1 MWWLMFFSAILFL
14 ASENAA
20 LAQDCGA
27 DDKSCSRSGYV
38 ACANGALCPAD
49 RKCSTDGRRC
59 LAKEMID
66 CGSHSCGPGKTCGP
80 ANSCVARNTTRLR
93 QSSELDDVRRKD
105 SRPVRPNADNAILAY
120 LPVEDKTLMS
130 LKAFID
136 SRAGAAQSTPSSA
149 PLAKTVPQP
158 KPDGGQHVAPAN
170 APAPSHAT
178 TLQDAH
184 NVASTV
190 TTIKELQAQIRRA
203 EESKA
208 SIEQEIKK
216 LQARMQELSLK
227 RWQETA
233 DQIKAAAAGP
243 IVIAPN
249 GENMRMSCKILGA
262 SDPSE
267 DRFQLQCERQQ
278 VTACD
283 AGPRAK

>member
-1 MWWLMFFSAILFL
+1 MWWLAFFSAIFLL
-14 ASENAA
+14 ASENAS

-27 DDKSCSRSGYV
+27 DDKSCNRANYV
-38 ACANGALCPAD
+38 ACANGAMCPAD

-66 CGSHSCGPGKTCGP
+66 CGSHSCGPGKMCGP
-80 ANSCVARNTTRLR
+80 ANSCVVKNMTRIR
-93 QSSELDDVRRKD
+93 QSSELDDARHKD
-105 SRPVRPNADNAILAY
+105 ARPIKPSADNAILAY

-136 SRAGAAQSTPSSA
+136 SRSGATQSTPSSA
-149 PLAKTVPQP
+149 PVAKTVPQA
-158 KPDGGQHVAPAN
+158 KQDGGPHVPPAN
-170 APAPSHAT
+170 APAPSRAT
-178 TLQDAH
+178 TPEDAH
-184 NVASTV
+184 NVSSTV

-216 LQARMQELSLK
+216 LQTRLQELSLK

-233 DQIKAAAAGP
+233 DQIKAAVAGP

-249 GENMRMSCKILGA
+249 DENMKMNCKVVGTSDA
-262 SDPSE
+262 SGE
-267 DRFQLQCERQQ
+267 VQLQCERQL
-278 VTACD
+278 TTCD